1 MNSTE
6 SKRNKPELYP
16 KQGQELFPVNYQR
29 TTSQGRHV
37 KPSYIRKRRQSFL
50 CNLPKPVKTEHLS
63 PQFMLGETLYRSL
76 IKNATNG

>member
-29 TTSQGRHV
+29 TTSQADM
-37 KPSYIRKRRQSFL
+37 SNQAIFE
-50 CNLPKPVKTEHLS
+50 NEDKTFYVTCRN
-63 PQFMLGETLYRSL
+63 Q
-76 IKNATNG
+76 